1 MKHFLNRIFWIINL
15 ALLPKIVLATT
26 TTVVTPLGKYIPGV
40 GTGNDD
46 IQISTKWTS
55 LKNIIAFAINFATAL
70 GGGIL
75 VIMLLVGGIMYLTG
89 AGNEEQTGK
98 AKKLMIDAVI
108 GLFLVMSVYAISS
121 FVIDTFK

>member
-15 ALLPKIVLATT
+15 VLLPNIVLAQATT
-26 TTVVTPLGKYIPGV
+26 TTPLGRYIPGV
-40 GTGNDD
+40 GTGDQNV
-46 IQISTKWTS
+46 QISTKWTS

-75 VIMLLVGGIMYLTG
+75 VIMLLVGGVMYLTG
-89 AGNEEQTGK
+89 AGNEDQTGK

-108 GLFLVMSVYAISS
+108 GLFLIMSVYAISS